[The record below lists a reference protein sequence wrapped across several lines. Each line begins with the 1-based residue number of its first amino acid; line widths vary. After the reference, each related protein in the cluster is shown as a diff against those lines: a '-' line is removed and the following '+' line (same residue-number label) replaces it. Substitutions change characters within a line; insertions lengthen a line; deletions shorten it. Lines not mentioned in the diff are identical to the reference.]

1 MAITS
6 VSELRRNLQAFLA
19 QVAAGERIR
28 VTAHGRTIAE
38 IGPPSPEPDAADAAR
53 QRLSGSVLAFDRPLE
68 PAYST
73 EEWQMLK

>member
-1 MAITS
+1 MTSTS

-38 IGPPSPEPDAADAAR
+38 IGPPSIAPDAADAAR
-53 QRLSGSVLAFDRPLE
+53 LRLRGSVLAFDRPLE
-68 PAYST
+68 PAFAVD
-73 EEWQMLK
+73 EWQMLK